1 MSLRPKGQ
9 KLYWRPSEI
18 PASALLLL
26 AVAAIA
32 ALVVVETF
40 TREESS
46 DYYDEMLNA
55 SRLVQQSIETLRPIR
70 GRIEPINPDVDP
82 LRSGLIGVASSPIT
96 SNSGHLEAKQ
106 ATINPNWAAV
116 VIRLL
121 SDAGVQP
128 GDHVAVAVSGSFPA
142 LNLAV
147 YAALESMD
155 ITPVT
160 IVSGAASQWGA
171 NVPGF
176 AWLDIARELRN
187 AELIDMRARAATLGG
202 IEDRGIGL
210 SDQGLQLIRRAAEQ
224 AGVEIVVP
232 DSYEAA
238 VVERI
243 RIYNEGAGGAPIAA
257 LINVGGGTAT
267 TGPESIDHFF
277 SSGLQRSAS
286 GGAFRIP
293 SVMGHF
299 LQQGV
304 PVINFSGIRNLATQ
318 FDLPYPPQQMPSVG
332 SGGVYRAQSYQRWL
346 AALMIVLLL
355 GLTGLIMRSANIAL
369 STGQSG
375 RRRDAIKPKV

>member
-1 MSLRPKGQ
+1 MIPRGQ
-9 KLYWRPSEI
+9 KLYWRPSAI
-18 PASALLLL
+18 PTSALLLL
-26 AVAAIA
+26 ALAAIA

-40 TREESS
+40 TREEAS
-46 DYYDEMLNA
+46 DYYDEMLDA
-55 SRLVQQSIETLRPIR
+55 ARLVQQSIETLRPIR

-82 LRSGLIGVASSPIT
+82 LRSGLIGVATSPIT
-96 SNSGHLEAKQ
+96 SNSGDLESKQ

-121 SDAGVQP
+121 AKAGVEP

-147 YAALESMD
+147 YAALESMGVE
-155 ITPVT
+155 PVA
-160 IVSGAASQWGA
+160 IVSGSASQWGA

-187 AELIDMRARAATLGG
+187 AELIDMRARAVTLGG

-210 SDQGLQLIRRAAEQ
+210 DEAGQNMIRRAAEE
-224 AGVEIVVP
+224 AGIELIVP

-238 VVERI
+238 VTERI
-243 RIYNEGAGGAPIAA
+243 RTYNEGAGGEPIAA

-267 TGPESIDHFF
+267 TGPNTIDHYFG
-277 SSGLQRSAS
+277 SGLIRTAPS
-286 GGAFRIP
+286 GAFRVP

-299 LQQGV
+299 LQQEV

-318 FDLPYPPQQMPSVG
+318 HGLPYPPQRMESVG
-332 SGGVYRAQSYQRWL
+332 AGGAYRAESYQRWL
-346 AALMIVLLL
+346 AALMIVALL
-355 GLTGLIMRSANIAL
+355 GLTALIMRSANIAL
-369 STGQSG
+369 AAGQSG
-375 RRRDAIKPKV
+375 HKKDAMKPKV